1 MKKERLE
8 IYYMGKIDKLICP
21 KCEKA
26 TSYRKW
32 KSLEFGCEICDYHQ
46 GMECPKCNH
55 RIDLVRSKAPK
66 QLVSH

>member
-32 KSLEFGCEICDYHQ
+32 KSLEFGCEICF
-46 GMECPKCNH
+46 
-55 RIDLVRSKAPK
+55 L
-66 QLVSH
+66 